1 MTVAL
6 YSRVSTLEQKEKGH
20 SLDAQK
26 QQLENYAKAMNYDD
40 FEHFVDGGFT
50 GSNLDRP
57 GIQAIITGIKLGKI
71 DRVIVIKLDRL
82 SRNQRNTL
90 YLIEDVFD
98 KHDVGFI
105 SLQESFD
112 TTTSFG
118 RAMIGII
125 STFAQLERDTIT
137 ERLLTGRIERAKK
150 GYFRGGNNT
159 PTGYDYKDG
168 HLYPNQHAPV
178 IRDIFNRYID
188 GEAAYSIYLDLVEK
202 YPDVIYAPV
211 SIPRILDNA
220 TYTGKVI
227 FNGETYEGLHEPII
241 DNETF
246 EMAQTR
252 RNNLPDKYKVDKT
265 KRAALLARKIY
276 CGKCGKSLVRIAYY
290 YKENEA
296 HKGYY
301 QCNGKRKKNYT
312 KLGFKCTQ
320 QNLKVNDIDA
330 IILDKLNSLNY
341 DNPKDVVR
349 KEQPISGEVRL
360 KEITNQERRLLDLYQ
375 LEHIDVNELNDRLTK
390 LRKEKTS
397 LTQDK
402 QVKNTSK
409 IIDTLESL
417 QDVDI
422 YDLNFQEQC
431 AIVDTLIDKVV
442 AKDDDLKI
450 YLNF

>member
-6 YSRVSTLEQKEKGH
+6 YSRVSTLEQKEKGY
-20 SLDAQK
+20 SLGAQRE
-26 QQLENYAKAMNYDD
+26 QLESYAKAMNFTD
-40 FEHFVDGGFT
+40 FEHFTDGGYS
-50 GSNLDRP
+50 GGNLNRP
-57 GIQAIITGIKLGKI
+57 GIQAIISGIENNQI
-71 DRVIVIKLDRL
+71 DKVIVIKLDRL

-178 IRDIFNRYID
+178 IRDIFSRYID

-220 TYTGKVI
+220 TYTGKVT

-241 DNETF
+241 DKETF
-246 EMAQTR
+246 ELAQTR

-276 CGKCGKSLVRIAYY
+276 CGQCGQTLVRKHYNA
-290 YKENEA
+290 KSNPD

-301 QCNGKRKKNYT
+301 TCNGKNPRTYK

-320 QNLKVNDIDA
+320 KSFRVDKIDA
-330 IILDKLNSLNY
+330 FVLDRLNSLNY
-341 DNPKDVVR
+341 ENPKAFVR
-349 KEQPISGEVRL
+349 TEQVMDNETRL
-360 KEITNQERRLLDLYQ
+360 EEIAKQERRLLDLYQ
-375 LEHIDVNELNDRLTK
+375 IEHIDVNELNSRLSK
-390 LRKEKTS
+390 LRKEKDE
-397 LTQDK
+397 LK
-402 QVKNTSK
+402 EVKPRKNKEK
-409 IIDTLESL
+409 IVNVLESL
-417 QDVDI
+417 QGVDI
-422 YDLNFQEQC
+422 YSLDFLDQC
-431 AIVDTLIDKVV
+431 AVVDTLIDKIV
-442 AKDDDLKI
+442 AKGDDLKI
-450 YLNF
+450 FLNF